1 MDMNLSVE
9 DEVSLLDQRAETS
22 VVAAKMLYEFAL
34 HTTQFDLHRDPSP
47 QLASLLQSIFSI
59 ESVAIFDVDQD
70 VIYQVGEWSADL
82 EDLIRSTY
90 FFESITDEPEIGL
103 TRRVLRIGNLPI
115 GAMMLRGEISPLT
128 SSFIACLIAI
138 TFDRFHSLANVSRT
152 ESARQAEQLRTTV
165 LDSLAHAYKTPLT
178 AIRVATTGLY
188 EMSGLTPAQSDLVQ
202 LIDGQA
208 SLLNDLTTRLLETA
222 QIEARDLTLHT
233 ETIAVASLIENVVA
247 SLSRRIAGFALN
259 IIVSRDDLS
268 LSCDPSLL
276 IALLTQYLDNAGKY
290 AIVGSTITIQVDEH
304 PSAII
309 FSVHNVG
316 LVIPQNDHE
325 RIFDRYFR
333 CADSASQISGT
344 GVGLSIAKHAA
355 HAHGGDVW
363 VTSNLEQ
370 GTTFFASLPIIRQVE
385 CGI

>member
-1 MDMNLSVE
+1 
-9 DEVSLLDQRAETS
+9 
-22 VVAAKMLYEFAL
+22 MLYEFAL
-34 HTTQFDLHRDPSP
+34 HTTQLDLHRDPGP
-47 QLASLLQSIFSI
+47 RLASLLQSIFSI
-59 ESVAIFDVDQD
+59 ESVAIFDVDLD
-70 VIYQVGEWSADL
+70 LIYEAGEWSADL

-103 TRRVLRIGNLPI
+103 ARRVLRIGNLPI

-128 SSFIACLIAI
+128 SSSIACLIAI
-138 TFDRFHSLANVSRT
+138 TFDRYHSLANVSKT

-178 AIRVATTGLY
+178 AIRAATTGLY
-188 EMSGLTPAQSDLVQ
+188 EMSRLTPAQSDLVQ

-208 SLLNDLTTRLLETA
+208 NLLNDLTTRLLETA
-222 QIEARDLTLHT
+222 QIETRDLALHMEMIT
-233 ETIAVASLIENVVA
+233 VSSLIEDVVA
-247 SLSRRIAGFALN
+247 SFSKRIAGFPLN
-259 IIVSRDDLS
+259 VIVPRDDLA
-268 LSCDPSLL
+268 LFCDPNLL
-276 IALLTQYLDNAGKY
+276 VALLTQYLDNAGKY
-290 AIVGSTITIQVDEH
+290 AVAGSTITVQVDEH
-304 PSAII
+304 PLAII

-316 LVIPQNDHE
+316 LVISQTDHE
-325 RIFDRYFR
+325 LIFDRYFR

-355 HAHGGDVW
+355 QAHGGDVW

-385 CGI
+385 CEA